1 MAQLK
6 DTDATFGFVT
16 GSGGA
21 QGVQLVAAP
30 RFCQNHG
37 KSVATGGGSS
47 SGVAALKKAANVQ
60 MTARSVACMTFP
72 GP

>member
-16 GSGGA
+16 GSGRG

-47 SGVAALKKAANVQ
+47 SGVAA
-60 MTARSVACMTFP
+60 
-72 GP
+72 